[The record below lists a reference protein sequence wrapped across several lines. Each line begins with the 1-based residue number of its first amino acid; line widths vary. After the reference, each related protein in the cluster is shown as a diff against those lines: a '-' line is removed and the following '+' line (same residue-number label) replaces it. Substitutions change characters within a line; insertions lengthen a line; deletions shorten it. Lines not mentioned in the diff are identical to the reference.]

1 MQIRT
6 AIGPKETA
14 SLNSQ
19 ALREHFLIEKV
30 CVPGEINLVYS
41 HYDRVIIG
49 GATPTTS
56 ALALPTYPILRSNF
70 FLERRELGIINVGG
84 EGQVKVGDEV
94 YDLPFMACL
103 YVGKGN
109 EQVVFE
115 SVDPNTPAHYY
126 LLSSP
131 AHQNYPTRRLLK
143 EEASPVE
150 MGAMETANKRTIYK
164 YIYLEGIRSCQLV
177 MGLTVLAPGSV
188 WNTMPPHVHDRR
200 MEAYFYF
207 NVPDSQRILHLMG
220 EPQETRHIWVAN
232 HQAIISPPWSIH
244 AGSGTSSYS
253 FIWGMAGENQE
264 YTDMDPQPIDVLR

>member
-1 MQIRT
+1 MQIRN
-6 AIGPKETA
+6 AISPKESA

-19 ALREHFLIEKV
+19 ELRDNFLIEKV
-30 CVPGEINLVYS
+30 CAPGEINLVYS

-49 GATPTTS
+49 GASPLDSPLT
-56 ALALPTYPILRSNF
+56 LPTFGILRSNY
-70 FLERRELGIINVGG
+70 FLERRELGAINVGG
-84 EGQVKVGDEV
+84 AGRIKVGDEV
-94 YDLPFMACL
+94 YDLPYMSCL

-109 EQVVFE
+109 ESVVFE
-115 SVDPNTPAHYY
+115 SVDAQNPAHFY

-131 AHQNYPTRRLLK
+131 AHQPYPTRRLLK

-150 MGAMETANKRTIYK
+150 MGAPETANKRTIYK
-164 YIYLEGIRSCQLV
+164 YIYLESIRSCQLV

-207 NVPDSQRILHLMG
+207 NVADNHRVLHLMG
-220 EPQETRHIWVAN
+220 EPQETRHMWVAN

-244 AGSGTSSYS
+244 AGSGTASYS

-264 YTDMDPQPIDVLR
+264 YTDMDPQPVEVLR

>member
-1 MQIRT
+1 MQIRN
-6 AIGPKETA
+6 AISPKESA
-14 SLNSQ
+14 SLNSKE
-19 ALREHFLIEKV
+19 LRDNFLIEKV

-49 GATPTTS
+49 GASPLDSPLT
-56 ALALPTYPILRSNF
+56 LPTYGILRSNY
-70 FLERRELGIINVGG
+70 FLERRELGAINVGG
-84 EGQVKVGDEV
+84 AGRIKVGDEV
-94 YDLPFMACL
+94 YDLPYMSCL

-109 EQVVFE
+109 ESVVFE
-115 SVDPNTPAHYY
+115 SIDAQNPAHFY

-131 AHQNYPTRRLLK
+131 AHQSYPTRRLLK

-150 MGAMETANKRTIYK
+150 MGTPETANKRTIYK

-177 MGLTVLAPGSV
+177 MGLTVLVPGSV

-207 NVPDSQRILHLMG
+207 NVADNQRVLHLMG
-220 EPQETRHIWVAN
+220 EPQETRHLWVAN
-232 HQAIISPPWSIH
+232 HQAIISPTWSIH
-244 AGSGTSSYS
+244 AGSGTASYA

-264 YTDMDPQPIDVLR
+264 YTDMDPQPVDVLR